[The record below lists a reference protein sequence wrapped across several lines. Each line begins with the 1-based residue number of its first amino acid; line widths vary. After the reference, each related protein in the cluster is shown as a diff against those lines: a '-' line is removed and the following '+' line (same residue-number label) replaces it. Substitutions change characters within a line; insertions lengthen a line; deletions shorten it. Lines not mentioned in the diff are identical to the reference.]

1 MKESSIQIFITIKV
15 YIELYKNCYLSVI
28 LIDPVSEIV
37 KTIILKC
44 FQKNINKIS
53 KKKVTRHITEDAETS
68 SDDSDESDEE

>member
-1 MKESSIQIFITIKV
+1 M
-15 YIELYKNCYLSVI
+15 
-28 LIDPVSEIV
+28 IDPVSEIV